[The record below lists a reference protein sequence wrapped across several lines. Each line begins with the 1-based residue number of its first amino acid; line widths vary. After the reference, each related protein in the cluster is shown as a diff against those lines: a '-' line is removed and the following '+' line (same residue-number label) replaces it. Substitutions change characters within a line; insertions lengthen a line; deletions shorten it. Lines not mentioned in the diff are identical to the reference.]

1 MALNIELVDQ
11 ETQTVMYIRTRT
23 SFADMP
29 KLIGESYCK
38 IAAYLDEI
46 GEQPAGMP
54 YAAYHNL
61 DMQDM
66 DVEMGFP
73 VAKPLPGKDEI
84 KPGEI
89 PAGKYVTCLYKGPYS
104 QMEQAY
110 NEIFKWLQEN
120 NRELK
125 GVYYEYYY
133 NAPDEVPESE
143 LLTKIAIPVKQ
154 PGASKQ

>member
-1 MALNIELVDQ
+1 MTLNIELVEQ
-11 ETQTVMYIRTRT
+11 ETQTVIFIRTRT

-38 IAAYLDEI
+38 ITAYLGEL

-54 YAAYHNL
+54 YAAYYNL

-66 DVEMGFP
+66 DLEMGFP
-73 VAKPLPGKDEI
+73 VARQLPGKGEI
-84 KPGEI
+84 KPGII
-89 PAGKYVTCLYKGPYS
+89 PAGKYVTCLYQGPYS
-104 QMEQAY
+104 QMERAY

-120 NRELK
+120 NRELT

-133 NAPDEVPESE
+133 NSPDEVPESE
-143 LLTKIAIPVKQ
+143 LLTKIAIPVK
-154 PGASKQ
+154 

>member
-1 MALNIELVDQ
+1 MTLNIELVEQ

-23 SFADMP
+23 SFVDMP

-38 IAAYLDEI
+38 IAAYLGEL

-54 YAAYHNL
+54 YAAYYNL

-66 DVEMGFP
+66 DLEMGFP
-73 VAKPLPGKDEI
+73 VARQLPGKDEI
-84 KPGEI
+84 KLGEI

-104 QMEQAY
+104 RMEQAY

-120 NRELK
+120 NRELT

-133 NAPDEVPESE
+133 NSPDEVPESE
-143 LLTKIAIPVKQ
+143 LLTKIAIPVK
-154 PGASKQ
+154 

>member
-1 MALNIELVDQ
+1 MGLNIELIEQ
-11 ETQTVMYIRTRT
+11 ETQTVLFIRTRT
-23 SFADMP
+23 TFADMP
-29 KLIGESYCK
+29 KVIGESYAK
-38 IAAYLDEI
+38 IAQYLAGL

-73 VAKPLPGKDEI
+73 VVKKMPGKGEI

-89 PAGKYVTCLYKGPYS
+89 PAGKYVTCLYKGAYA
-104 QMEQAY
+104 QAENAY
-110 NEIFKWLQEN
+110 NQIFNWMSEN
-120 NRELK
+120 DRK
-125 GVYYEYYY
+125 PAGVYYEYYY

-143 LLTKIAIPVKQ
+143 LLTKIAIPVK
-154 PGASKQ
+154 

>member
-1 MALNIELVDQ
+1 MTLNIELVEQ

-29 KLIGESYCK
+29 KVIGESYCK
-38 IAAYLDEI
+38 IAAYLGEM

-54 YAAYHNL
+54 YAAYYNL

-66 DVEMGFP
+66 DLEMGFP
-73 VAKPLPGKDEI
+73 VAKPLSGEGEI
-84 KPGEI
+84 KAGEI
-89 PAGKYVTCLYKGPYS
+89 PAGKYVTCMYKGPYA
-104 QMEQAY
+104 QMERAY
-110 NEIFKWLQEN
+110 NEIFGWLQEKGLT
-120 NRELK
+120 LK

-143 LLTKIAIPVKQ
+143 LLTKIAIPVK
-154 PGASKQ
+154 

>member
-1 MALNIELVDQ
+1 MTLNIELVEQ
-11 ETQTVMYIRTRT
+11 ETQTVIFIRTRT

-29 KLIGESYCK
+29 KIIGESYCK
-38 IAAYLDEI
+38 ITAYLDEI

-54 YAAYHNL
+54 YAAYYNL

-73 VAKPLPGKDEI
+73 VARQLPGKGEI
-84 KPGEI
+84 KLGEI

-133 NAPDEVPESE
+133 NSPDEVPESE
-143 LLTKIAIPVKQ
+143 LLTKIAIPVK
-154 PGASKQ
+154 

>member
-1 MALNIELVDQ
+1 MTLNIELVEQ

-38 IAAYLDEI
+38 IAAYLGEL

-54 YAAYHNL
+54 YAAYYNL

-66 DVEMGFP
+66 DLEMGFP
-73 VAKPLPGKDEI
+73 VARQLPGKDEI
-84 KPGEI
+84 KLGSI
-89 PAGKYVTCLYKGPYS
+89 PAGKYVTCLYKGPYG

-120 NRELK
+120 NRELT

-133 NAPDEVPESE
+133 NSPDEVPESE
-143 LLTKIAIPVKQ
+143 LLTKIAIPVK
-154 PGASKQ
+154 